1 MDTLTPLTSFI
12 GDRSPRIL
20 AVDDEPVNL
29 KVLANLLDRWGCTV
43 RTAADGAEAL
53 ATVRSFDPDIILLDV
68 MMPGQSG
75 FEVCGILQV
84 DPATRHIPVIF
95 LSAAAGTNDKVA
107 GLDAGARD
115 YITKPFHFA
124 ELAARLGA
132 RLRQKYEEDT
142 LRTRHEELSA
152 RVSTK
157 PEHEP

>member
-1 MDTLTPLTSFI
+1 MTSFI

-29 KVLANLLDRWGCTV
+29 RVLANLLDRWGCTV

-53 ATVRSFDPDIILLDV
+53 AAVRTFDPDIILLDV

-75 FEVCGILQV
+75 FEVCGILQA

-132 RLRQKYEEDT
+132 RLREKLAEDA
-142 LRTRHEELSA
+142 LRARQAELYA
-152 RVSTK
+152 RSSSDPT
-157 PEHEP
+157 EPDQQDGT